1 MPKNIDREIET
12 LYSLL
17 AEALDRF
24 GPDEPFLSVR
34 EIMRRHRVSRRTVD
48 RTLAR
53 LEDEQQ
59 IVVEPGCGIFVSRNR
74 CKKKRVIA
82 SVHYDWPAEY
92 WKDLDTALEKE
103 IRKYPDF
110 KFTRAFFEPNIGGN
124 YLHYLETLNV
134 DAMLLTLPVQPLSR
148 HEIAAI
154 LELPVPVIF
163 LENNIL
169 CDGINTVDS
178 MPEYSGMMAAECLIR
193 NGHRKLALILS
204 EPWSIGDRR
213 RNDGFLNYARLR
225 GIEPVVIDC
234 EVRAGEASCAKAHEK
249 ILAHLREKGLGFTG
263 CFTMSDYS
271 ALGVIS
277 AFKEYGLRVPEDVS
291 IIGDTGIASG
301 AHFNPPLTSVAHD
314 TEGTARAIGEGLREL
329 FDGGSFGIRIVRSY
343 LLERQSV
350 YNITQKQQGGVPEQV
365 VTVSSKERKGK

>member
-1 MPKNIDREIET
+1 MPKNIDHEIEA
-12 LYSLL
+12 LHGLL
-17 AEALDRF
+17 AEELDRF
-24 GPDEPFLSVR
+24 GRDEQFHSVR
-34 EIMRRHRVSRRTVD
+34 EIMRKHRVSRRTVD
-48 RTLAR
+48 KALAR
-53 LEDEQQ
+53 LAEEQQ
-59 IVVEPGCGIFVSRNR
+59 IVVEPGNGIFVNCNR
-74 CKKKRVIA
+74 CKKNRVIA

-169 CDGINTVDS
+169 CDGINAVDS

-234 EVRAGEASCAKAHEK
+234 EVCAGEASCAKAHDK
-249 ILAHLREKGLGFTG
+249 ILAYLHENGLGFTG

-291 IIGDTGIASG
+291 IVGDAGIASG
-301 AHFNPPLTSVAHD
+301 AHFDPPLTSVAHD
-314 TEGTARAIGEGLREL
+314 TEGMARAIGEGLREL
-329 FDGGSFGIRIVRSY
+329 FDGGSFGIRIVRSR

-350 YNITQKQQGGVPEQV
+350 YNVTQQQDKVFHEQITVP
-365 VTVSSKERKGK
+365 SKERNEK